1 MREQTK
7 YQLQQLQKAM
17 EELALWQAVA
27 PEAAAFDSVEPFC
40 IDTMNAHEWLQW
52 VFIPRMY
59 AIIESNEP
67 LPHKMAIV
75 PYIEEALKEKDI
87 VEVQRLIEPLKD
99 IEEICNAQNDRT

>member
-7 YQLQQLQKAM
+7 YQLQQLQKAL
-17 EELALWQAVA
+17 EELALWQATP
-27 PEAAAFDSVEPFC
+27 PEMAAFDSVEPFC
-40 IDTMNAHEWLQW
+40 IDTMAAHEWLQW

-75 PYIEEALKEKDI
+75 PYIEEALKERDI
-87 VEVQRLIEPLKD
+87 VEVQPLLDTLKA
-99 IEEICNAQNDRT
+99 IEEICNQK